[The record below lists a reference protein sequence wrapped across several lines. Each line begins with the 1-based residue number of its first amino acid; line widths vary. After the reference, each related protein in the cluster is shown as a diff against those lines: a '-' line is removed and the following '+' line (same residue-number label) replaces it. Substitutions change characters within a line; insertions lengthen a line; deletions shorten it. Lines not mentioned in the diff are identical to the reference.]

1 MLKLLF
7 KALGLLL
14 MLIAPIISGRAFY
27 EYAQVKW
34 MGNKPSYPFGH
45 FLSKA
50 LHSSH
55 IDYLS
60 SYQNEMLS
68 IGLAFLV
75 ITILAYISMLIKTM
89 FNLVKLAIIFAIVY
103 FVYMS
108 I

>member
-7 KALGLLL
+7 KALGVIL

-34 MGNKPSYPFGH
+34 IGHKPSYPFGH
-45 FLSKA
+45 FLAKA
-50 LHSSH
+50 MHSAQ
-55 IDYLS
+55 IDFLI

-75 ITILAYISMLIKTM
+75 ITILAYVSMLIKTM
-89 FNLVKLAIIFAIVY
+89 FNLIKLAIIFAIVY